1 MRAEH
6 DRHQHGGLPR
16 KISEP
21 NVQDFLLIS
30 APPSQELQVE
40 MILIIME
47 KSTAILYWFYTK
59 KKRCFVTIKI
69 IFWLSVHNYLIV
81 FHAETVSS
89 CKRIWKQFQYLIWFL
104 LYLSEVYNFIGMDVD
119 FLVIDG
125 FISLLVLLGFLLFR
139 YRAVVW
145 AGSCPKKLFHS
156 TLTYLV
162 FICKS

>member
-1 MRAEH
+1 MKAEH

-21 NVQDFLLIS
+21 NVQDLLLIS

-119 FLVIDG
+119 
-125 FISLLVLLGFLLFR
+125 LFGHWWFYLFTCLTR
-139 YRAVVW
+139 FPAFQVQ
-145 AGSCPKKLFHS
+145 GSSMGWILSKE
-156 TLTYLV
+156 TL
-162 FICKS
+162 S

>member
-21 NVQDFLLIS
+21 NVQDLLLIS

-47 KSTAILYWFYTK
+47 KSTAILYWFCP

-81 FHAETVSS
+81 FHAEAVSS

-119 FLVIDG
+119 
-125 FISLLVLLGFLLFR
+125 LFGHWWFYLFTCLTR
-139 YRAVVW
+139 FPAFPVK
-145 AGSCPKKLFHS
+145 GSSMGWILSKE
-156 TLTYLV
+156 TL
-162 FICKS
+162 S

>member
-47 KSTAILYWFYTK
+47 KSTAILYWFCP